1 MILMIFMKYLS
12 DIDFKVFINL
22 YKKWTE
28 KLYSFLIIDTT
39 FASVNPLSFTK
50 KFQKEYKKSKWQ
62 LMIRLEMTTLRM
74 K

>member
-39 FASVNPLSFTK
+39 FASVNPLSLTK
-50 KFQKEYKKSKWQ
+50 KF
-62 LMIRLEMTTLRM
+62 
-74 K
+74 